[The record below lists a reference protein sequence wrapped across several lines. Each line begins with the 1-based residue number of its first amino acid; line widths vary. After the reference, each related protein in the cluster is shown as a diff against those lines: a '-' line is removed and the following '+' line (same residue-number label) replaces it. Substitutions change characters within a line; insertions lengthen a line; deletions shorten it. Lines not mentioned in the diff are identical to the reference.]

1 MGPALQDV
9 PVRPGKRNFDF
20 HSPGKTALSEGA
32 ACCSSRESLDPSCFY
47 AFTSADVFHAAADR
61 RFGSEL
67 ALLCI
72 NADADRESV

>member
-9 PVRPGKRNFDF
+9 LVRPGNRIFDF

-47 AFTSADVFHAAADR
+47 AFTSANVFHAAADR
-61 RFGSEL
+61 RFDSEL
-67 ALLCI
+67 ALLGSD
-72 NADADRESV
+72 ADANREPV